1 MVPSLPTA
9 SAPTCVFVSAGEPS
23 GDLYAAELVSALKQ
37 SWPDTAWFGCAGAR
51 MRAAGVETVVDQAS
65 LAVVGLV
72 EVVAHIPRIY
82 TEYRK
87 LLAEIRRRRPE
98 FVILTDSPDFHLRI
112 ARRVKA
118 MGIPVIYLVAPQA
131 WAWRQGRARQMSRT
145 LDRLLC
151 LFPFEEPWYRERGVN
166 ACYIGHPLARL
177 VRPKYKKTEWMER
190 HGLSAGRPLVAV
202 CPGSRVGEMS
212 RHLDIVAA
220 ACRLIPGAQFVLA
233 MPTGF
238 QKRAGAEFFKERN
251 LPQSIQLIEGET
263 WDALAHSELAL
274 LASGTVTVEAAL
286 LGTPMVTYYK
296 VSGLSWKLGRWL
308 VRVPHLTMVN
318 LIAGRR
324 VVPELMQNEMTAE
337 RLAAEASRLLSDGSA
352 REQMRRQLGQVGA
365 KLASEKDPMERAAE
379 IVREF
384 FNEQRH

>member
-23 GDLYAAELVSALKQ
+23 GDLYAAELVNALKQ
-37 SWPDTAWFGCAGAR
+37 SWPETAWFGCAGVR
-51 MRAAGVETVVDQAS
+51 MRGAGVETIVDLAS

-112 ARRVKA
+112 AQRVKA

-166 ACYIGHPLARL
+166 ARYIGHPLARL

-190 HGLSAGRPLVAV
+190 HGVSAARPLVAL

-220 ACRLIPGAQFVLA
+220 ACRLIPEAQFVLA
-233 MPTGF
+233 MPAGF
-238 QKRAGAEFFKERN
+238 QKRAGAGFFKERN

-263 WDALAHSELAL
+263 WDALAHSDLAL
-274 LASGTVTVEAAL
+274 VASGTVTVEAAL

-352 REQMRRQLGQVGA
+352 REQMRRELGLVGA